1 MQSIEQ
7 GYMAFFREGS
17 EGIGA
22 VTDVSNDEV
31 VVYVENFGPFTVPM
45 SAVREVHDSKVILE
59 KDRVS
64 SMFLKAVAHAH
75 DAEDP
80 KTAG

>member
-7 GYMAFFREGS
+7 GYMAFFADGR

-22 VTDVSNDEV
+22 VTDVTATAV
-31 VVYVENFGPFTVPM
+31 VVYIENFGAFDVPL
-45 SAVREVHDSKVILE
+45 SAVKDVHDEKVILE
-59 KDRVS
+59 KSDVG
-64 SMFLKAVAHAH
+64 MTFLRAVAHAH

-80 KTAG
+80 KLAG